1 MLLLLQDFH
10 PPIVWRQPVWHDGGP
25 WEAMEDAAKQTR
37 LFAGEGRVEQ
47 VVGLV
52 VEGRGLK
59 AGIGSV
65 VTILASS
72 GRTLPGEVVGFRD
85 GRIVVM
91 PYGDTAGVCEG
102 DRIRLLESEPAA
114 IVGDGFLGRVVDG
127 LGQPI
132 DGKGPLG
139 PCIDYPLYG
148 KPINPM
154 ERRPVEE
161 FLDVGISAINLMTP
175 VGRGQRVAI
184 MAGSGVGKSVL
195 MGMMTRYTEAD
206 VIIIGLIGERGREV
220 KDFVDK
226 TLGKEGMERAVVVA
240 SASDSPPLVRMRGA
254 YQATALAEY
263 YRDQGKDVLLIIDSI
278 TRFAMS
284 SRDVG
289 LSAGEAPT
297 NRGYT
302 SSFFVKIPVLLER
315 AGAVEGKGS
324 ITGLYTTLV
333 EGDDM
338 NDPVG
343 DTVRSIVDGHIVLS
357 RDLANRGHYPAIEV
371 LGSVSRVAS
380 DVVGPDHL
388 ALRSRLQGLM
398 STYRQSEDMIAIGA
412 YNRGTNAQIDEAMD
426 LKPKID
432 DLLRQNVD
440 MKCSYGVSLNRLKA
454 LFMG

>member
-1 MLLLLQDFH
+1 
-10 PPIVWRQPVWHDGGP
+10 
-25 WEAMEDAAKQTR
+25 
-37 LFAGEGRVEQ
+37 
-47 VVGLV
+47 
-52 VEGRGLK
+52 
-59 AGIGSV
+59 
-65 VTILASS
+65 
-72 GRTLPGEVVGFRD
+72 
-85 GRIVVM
+85 
-91 PYGDTAGVCEG
+91 
-102 DRIRLLESEPAA
+102 
-114 IVGDGFLGRVVDG
+114 
-127 LGQPI
+127 
-132 DGKGPLG
+132 
-139 PCIDYPLYG
+139 
-148 KPINPM
+148 M